1 MYTKIIKIMICVA
14 VISLSFGCA
23 NKSKIKV
30 TVDCDQPL
38 TIIIDS
44 PVDKVSKDGFTIYLV
59 EINTKTLEKL
69 TNDAI
74 KIQNSYGCKNS
85 LDKLLNG

>member
-1 MYTKIIKIMICVA
+1 MFCVA
-14 VISLSFGCA
+14 VMFLGFGCA
-23 NKSKIKV
+23 NRSKIEV

-38 TIIIDS
+38 TIIIES
-44 PVDKVSKDGFTIYLV
+44 PVDKVSEDGFTIYYDGK
-59 EINTKTLEKL
+59 NQSTLERL
-69 TNDAI
+69 LNDAI